1 MASLHN
7 PYFNKSFAGEQGL
20 FNSLKTE
27 SIQVLG
33 HMFYYLPRQVV
44 TRDLVLG
51 ETDIS
56 KFPLAIEIEMY
67 MENVLGFQGEKELY
81 SKFGLEIN
89 SSYNLIVSVDR
100 WETEVKSQFDN
111 DQGNGEAS
119 FDVLVSGRPQEGD
132 LIYDPLT
139 KMLLEIKFCDHE
151 SEFYQVGKN
160 YIYKLSCEA
169 FQYNSEELN
178 TGISDIDSIEDLNS
192 LDMTSYQI
200 LLEDGGLLLQENGGG
215 FMQETQEIPEFT
227 SGKISYDNSHE
238 FDVAAE
244 DVSFSASNPFSGM

>member
-7 PYFNKSFAGEQGL
+7 PYFNKSHTGEQGL

-33 HMFYYLPRQVV
+33 HMFYYLPRDVV

-56 KFPLAIEIEMY
+56 KFPLAIPIEMY

-100 WETEVKSQFDN
+100 WEAEVKTQVEGSSELN
-111 DQGNGEAS
+111 
-119 FDVLVSGRPQEGD
+119 VLVTSRPQEGD
-132 LIYDPLT
+132 LIYDPLV
-139 KMLLEIKFCDHE
+139 KMLFEIKFVDHE

-178 TGISDIDSIEDLNS
+178 TGIADIDSIEDLNS

-200 LLEDGGLLLQENGGG
+200 LLEDGGLLLQENGSG

-227 SGKISYDNSHE
+227 SGKITYDNSHE